1 MRKAST
7 VVVAMILAIALY
19 FTLVWGYD
27 AVHVLTSPTY
37 GLEDVWRGQFLFGI
51 GRVFGLDPD
60 ALVQLAIFYGVMKLT
75 VAGVCGVFV
84 VGRIS
89 ALRNGKANAEV
100 FEAGLIMVTLLS
112 LMAVIPALWMQNMD
126 VVRDETIQ
134 LLMAAIAAALCVI
147 ERTDVPVAETEVR
160 AMRKLEVW
168 QPHWYTPWRG

>member
-7 VVVAMILAIALY
+7 VVVAMILAVALY

-51 GRVFGLDPD
+51 GRIFGLDPD
-60 ALVQLAIFYGVMKLT
+60 ALIRLAIFYGVMKLT
-75 VAGVCGVFV
+75 VAGVCGVYV
-84 VGRIS
+84 VGRVR
-89 ALRNGKANAEV
+89 ALHDGKSNADI

-112 LMAVIPALWMQNMD
+112 LTAVIPALWMRNMD

-134 LLMAAIAAALCVI
+134 LLLAAVAAALCVI
-147 ERTDVPVAETEVR
+147 ERTDVQATQT
-160 AMRKLEVW
+160 AAKALRKMEVW
-168 QPHWYTPWRG
+168 HPNWFTPWRR

>member
-7 VVVAMILAIALY
+7 VVVAMILAVALY

-51 GRVFGLDPD
+51 GRIFGLDPD
-60 ALVQLAIFYGVMKLT
+60 ALVRLAIFYGVMKLT
-75 VAGVCGVFV
+75 VAGVCGVYV
-84 VGRIS
+84 ISRIRTLS
-89 ALRNGKANAEV
+89 TGQANSEV

-112 LMAVIPALWMQNMD
+112 LAAVIPALWMQNMD

-134 LLMAAIAAALCVI
+134 LLMAAVAAALCVI
-147 ERTDVPVAETEVR
+147 ERTDVAGASTTVR